1 MLIIIRCQEADESSE
16 NFHRWEWCKPLHDQL
31 CYGCCRMSEIKKGPL
46 HAPQTSRVVTIAT
59 AHAAHDTFSAF
70 LPPLLPVFIEKL
82 SLVKA
87 EAGLLTVFLQG
98 PSLLQPLIGHLGDR
112 FDLRVAVILTPT
124 LTAACMSLL
133 GIAPG
138 YAVIALLLV
147 TAGVSAAVLHSLAPV
162 MAGRLSGHRLGYG
175 MGFWMVGGELGRT
188 LGPIVLV
195 SAIAILGFDGLPW
208 LMVGGAGA
216 SALLYFGVRGTSQ
229 AHSGQA
235 EASNFSQAVR
245 SMRNLVLPLSG
256 VVVFRSFMMAAFATY
271 LPVFLHEEGA
281 SLWFAGASLS
291 VLEAGG
297 VFGALV
303 GGSASDR
310 LGRRRVLVTS
320 FLLTPV
326 LMFALALTPGWWRLP
341 MLLLLGFFG
350 LMATPV
356 IMASVQESAP
366 ANRALV
372 NGIYM
377 ALNFVLRALIVVLVG
392 ALADQLGMRSAFLA
406 CAVIGLLGTPFV
418 FKLPGRQG
426 RDAVRD

>member
-1 MLIIIRCQEADESSE
+1 VE
-16 NFHRWEWCKPLHDQL
+16 L
-31 CYGCCRMSEIKKGPL
+31 CYGTCCVSEIKSASPQT
-46 HAPQTSRVVTIAT
+46 PQTSRVVTIAA
-59 AHAAHDTFSAF
+59 AHAAHDTYSAF

-82 SLVKA
+82 SLAKA

-112 FDLRVAVILTPT
+112 LDLRFAVVLTPT
-124 LTAACMSLL
+124 LTAACMCLL
-133 GIAPG
+133 GVAPG

-147 TAGVSAAVLHSLAPV
+147 TVGVSSAVLHSLAPV
-162 MAGRLSGHRLGYG
+162 IAGRLSGNRLGYS

-188 LGPIVLV
+188 LGPIILV
-195 SAIAILGFDGLPW
+195 SAIAVLGLHGLPW
-208 LMVGGAGA
+208 LMVGGVGA
-216 SALLYFGVRGTSQ
+216 SALLYLGVRGVSPADRSQ
-229 AHSGQA
+229 EEVGSFPLAL
-235 EASNFSQAVR
+235 R
-245 SMRNLVLPLSG
+245 SMRNLLFPLSG

-297 VFGALV
+297 VIGALV
-303 GGSASDR
+303 GGSASDV
-310 LGRRRVLVTS
+310 LGRRRVLVAS
-320 FLLTPV
+320 FLLTPI
-326 LMFALALTPGWWRLP
+326 LMFLLVLTPGWWRLP
-341 MLLLLGFFG
+341 LLIPLGFFG

-366 ANRALV
+366 ENRALA

-392 ALADQLGMRSAFLA
+392 ALADQLGMRPAFLA
-406 CAVIGLLGTPFV
+406 CAVLGLLGTPFV
-418 FKLPGRQG
+418 FRLPGRPT
-426 RDAVRD
+426 

>member
-1 MLIIIRCQEADESSE
+1 VSGHTNRR
-16 NFHRWEWCKPLHDQL
+16 NDQL
-31 CYGCCRMSEIKKGPL
+31 CYVSCRMSEFKNKPPR
-46 HAPQTSRVVTIAT
+46 ATQTSRVVTIAA
-59 AHAAHDTFSAF
+59 AHAAHDTYGAF

-82 SLVKA
+82 SLAKA

-112 FDLRVAVILTPT
+112 FDLRVAVILTPA

-147 TAGVSAAVLHSLAPV
+147 TSGVSAAVLHSLAPV

-195 SAIAILGFDGLPW
+195 SAIAILGLEGMPW
-208 LMVGGAGA
+208 LMVGGVGA
-216 SALLYFGVRGTSQ
+216 SVLLYLGVCGISPVRGVQ
-229 AHSGQA
+229 V
-235 EASNFSQAVR
+235 EAGTFSRALR
-245 SMRNLVLPLSG
+245 SMRGLLFPLSG

-271 LPVFLHEEGA
+271 LPVFLRDEGA

-297 VFGALV
+297 VIGALV
-303 GGSASDR
+303 GGSASDV
-310 LGRRRVLVTS
+310 LGRRRVLVAS
-320 FLLTPV
+320 FLLTPL
-326 LMFALALTPGWWRLP
+326 LMFVLVLTPGWWRLP
-341 MLLLLGFFG
+341 LLLPLGFIG

-356 IMASVQESAP
+356 IMASVQESATE
-366 ANRALV
+366 NRALA

-377 ALNFVLRALIVVLVG
+377 ALNFVLRALIVVVVG
-392 ALADQLGMRSAFLA
+392 ALADRLSMRPAFLA
-406 CAVIGLLGTPFV
+406 CAVLGLLGTPFV
-418 FKLPGRQG
+418 FRLPGRNV
-426 RDAVRD
+426 RDAVPD